1 MAAKRPTTVAE
12 YIQAAPP
19 EGRSHLRKLHAILQ
33 KAAPR
38 AKAVIKWGNP
48 FFVDPRFVYAYS
60 AHKAHMSLAPT
71 AEALEAF
78 RQELKDYDTS
88 KHFLRLPYDKPV
100 PEALLRKI
108 AKYRLRNR
116 GDGEGFW

>member
-1 MAAKRPTTVAE
+1 MAGKRPKTASQ
-12 YIQAAPP
+12 YIKAAPP
-19 EGRSHLRKLHAILQ
+19 AGQPHLRKLHAILK
-33 KAAPR
+33 KAAPK

-71 AEALEAF
+71 AEALVAF
-78 RQELKDYDTS
+78 RRELEEYDTS
-88 KHFLRLPYDKPV
+88 KYFLRLPYDKPV

-108 AKYRLRNR
+108 AKYRVRNM
-116 GDGEGFW
+116 GDRDTFW